1 MHLAKSNQESLD
13 ILDQFIANNIH
24 YYSSKRNFD
33 FGPENRSNVSLMSP
47 YISHRILTEYNVIKR
62 VLRKKSYQSVE
73 KFIQEVFWRLYWRG
87 WLESRPKVWDDFI
100 SDLKSIEKN
109 KKSFITIYLNSVH
122 VTDIFKKYAGPCKSF
137 YDGKIYLKYILREQE
152 YNDDAE
158 LKIIDNTGKF
168 HVIYLQK
175 YGPSEYYEF
184 I

>member
-109 KKSFITIYLNSVH
+109 KK
-122 VTDIFKKYAGPCKSF
+122 CR
-137 YDGKIYLKYILREQE
+137 DGTFRPRVPASL
-152 YNDDAE
+152 E
-158 LKIIDNTGKF
+158 LTYVIMKIINQSKN
-168 HVIYLQK
+168 
-175 YGPSEYYEF
+175 
-184 I
+184 